1 MNKLLQTLYTCFYTP
16 RPDERLTKVVDE
28 NHRELI
34 ATLSKEDRRKV
45 LKIIDAQ
52 DELAV
57 LQSIDS
63 FSRGF
68 QLATQLAAELA
79 CYGDQVP
86 VSYTR
91 FKPTEAFDEESYRA
105 DIAAERK

>member
-1 MNKLLQTLYTCFYTP
+1 MNKLLQTLYTCFYNP
-16 RPDERLTKVVDE
+16 KPDERLTKIVNE

-34 ATLSKEDRRKV
+34 ASLSKEDRRKV
-45 LKIIDAQ
+45 LRIIDAQ
-52 DELAV
+52 DEQAV

-63 FSRGF
+63 FIRGF

-79 CYGDQVP
+79 EYGEQVP

-91 FKPTEAFDEESYRA
+91 FKPTEAFDEESYTA
-105 DIAAERK
+105 DNK